1 MQQSKR
7 SQRSLRLIL
16 LLGKFQN
23 AQYACV
29 IKMETSVL
37 RFVEAVLNSV
47 IEKNDK
53 SRVASGGLI
62 AAMLSRGLLGEVRNL
77 VLVFVT
83 FSHVQYF
90 AGPVPHS
97 PGHLARVR

>member
-7 SQRSLRLIL
+7 FQRSLQPIL
-16 LLGKFQN
+16 LLGKFQ
-23 AQYACV
+23 YALLVFV
-29 IKMETSVL
+29 IKLKTSVF
-37 RFVEAVLNSV
+37 RFIEAVLNSV

-77 VLVFVT
+77 LVVVT
-83 FSHVQYF
+83 CSHAQYF

-97 PGHLARVR
+97 PGHPARVR

>member
-1 MQQSKR
+1 M
-7 SQRSLRLIL
+7 L
-16 LLGKFQN
+16 
-23 AQYACV
+23 
-29 IKMETSVL
+29 L

-62 AAMLSRGLLGEVRNL
+62 AAMLSRGLLGEVRNP
-77 VLVFVT
+77 LVFVT
-83 FSHVQYF
+83 FSHAQYC

-97 PGHLARVR
+97 PGHPARVR

>member
-1 MQQSKR
+1 MQRSKR
-7 SQRSLRLIL
+7 SQRSLQLIL
-16 LLGKFQN
+16 LLGTF
-23 AQYACV
+23 QYAQLV
-29 IKMETSVL
+29 FIETSVL

-77 VLVFVT
+77 LVVVT
-83 FSHVQYF
+83 CSHAQYF

-97 PGHLARVR
+97 PGHPARVR

>member
-7 SQRSLRLIL
+7 SQRSLQLIL
-16 LLGKFQN
+16 LLGKFQY
-23 AQYACV
+23 AQLV
-29 IKMETSVL
+29 LIKLGTSVL

-77 VLVFVT
+77 VLVVVT
-83 FSHVQYF
+83 CSHAQHF

-97 PGHLARVR
+97 PGHPARVR

>member
-7 SQRSLRLIL
+7 FQRSLQPIL
-16 LLGKFQN
+16 LLGKFQ
-23 AQYACV
+23 YALLIFV
-29 IKMETSVL
+29 IKLKTSVF
-37 RFVEAVLNSV
+37 RFIEAVLNSV

-77 VLVFVT
+77 LVVVT
-83 FSHVQYF
+83 CSHAQYF
-90 AGPVPHS
+90 TGPVPHS

>member
-1 MQQSKR
+1 MLNLHVLSNWKH
-7 SQRSLRLIL
+7 L
-16 LLGKFQN
+16 L
-23 AQYACV
+23 
-29 IKMETSVL
+29 L

-77 VLVFVT
+77 LVVVT
-83 FSHVQYF
+83 CSHAQYF

-97 PGHLARVR
+97 PGHPARVR

>member
-1 MQQSKR
+1 MLNLHVLSNWKH
-7 SQRSLRLIL
+7 L
-16 LLGKFQN
+16 L
-23 AQYACV
+23 
-29 IKMETSVL
+29 L

-77 VLVFVT
+77 LFVST
-83 FSHVQYF
+83 CSHAQHF

>member
-7 SQRSLRLIL
+7 SQRSLQLIL

-23 AQYACV
+23 AQFACV
-29 IKMETSVL
+29 IKLETSVL

-77 VLVFVT
+77 LAVVT
-83 FSHVQYF
+83 CSHAQYF

>member
-77 VLVFVT
+77 LVSVT
-83 FSHVQYF
+83 YSHAQYV

>member
-1 MQQSKR
+1 MLNLHVLSNWKH
-7 SQRSLRLIL
+7 L
-16 LLGKFQN
+16 L
-23 AQYACV
+23 
-29 IKMETSVL
+29 L

-62 AAMLSRGLLGEVRNL
+62 AAMLSRGLLGEVRNP
-77 VLVFVT
+77 LVFVT
-83 FSHVQYF
+83 FSHAQYC

>member
-7 SQRSLRLIL
+7 SQRSLQLIL
-16 LLGKFQN
+16 LLGKFQY
-23 AQYACV
+23 AQFVFV
-29 IKMETSVL
+29 IKLETSVL

-77 VLVFVT
+77 LVFVT
-83 FSHVQYF
+83 CSHAQYF
-90 AGPVPHS
+90 TGPVPHS